1 MSEFIRPQVSVEE
14 ISENL
19 ARVSA
24 EPLERGYGDTLGNSL
39 RRVLLSSLEGA
50 AVEAIQIDGVQ
61 HEFTTVEGV
70 YEDITDIVLNVKGLV
85 FRSMGTGDEAE
96 ASISVD
102 GPMTVTGGDFN
113 VPAEFELVNPEQVIC
128 TLGEGAHLTMS
139 MRIGTGRGY
148 VSGEDNERDDD
159 PIGLIHVDSLF
170 SPVTRCAK
178 AVEPCRVGQHTDY
191 DRLVLEIETNG
202 GVTAR
207 EAVVEA
213 ANIINQHMSAFMTLT
228 EEDEQPEDASIFA
241 QNRVE
246 ENVELD
252 KQIEDLDLSVRSYN
266 CLKRAGIH
274 SVRQLV
280 EFSENDLLNIRN
292 FGVKSIEEVKDKL
305 IIIPRVYT
313 NKPRTKGTGYKGL
326 LHNPDPEAPDD
337 LLEGVKAIRHMH
349 LRVIEETGFF
359 TADEMLYP
367 SNYQYL
373 VDLLSYVAVGA
384 RSVENQEHRLVS
396 SGISVPVGMKNPT
409 AGSTTV
415 MLNSIY
421 AAQAHQSF
429 IFRNWEVECD
439 GNPLAHAVMRGYIGL
454 DGRTYPN
461 YHYEHLERLAE
472 RYTEHAG
479 YANPAAVIDC
489 NHDNSGKRPL
499 EQYRICKEVLDSC
512 RRNEFISKLVKGFM
526 IESYLEDGN
535 QSVDGGVFG
544 KSITDPCLG
553 WEKTDY
559 LIHEI
564 AERV

>member
-1 MSEFIRPQVSVEE
+1 MNR
-14 ISENL
+14 L
-19 ARVSA
+19 AKVA
-24 EPLERGYGDTLGNSL
+24 
-39 RRVLLSSLEGA
+39 
-50 AVEAIQIDGVQ
+50 
-61 HEFTTVEGV
+61 
-70 YEDITDIVLNVKGLV
+70 
-85 FRSMGTGDEAE
+85 
-96 ASISVD
+96 
-102 GPMTVTGGDFN
+102 
-113 VPAEFELVNPEQVIC
+113 
-128 TLGEGAHLTMS
+128 
-139 MRIGTGRGY
+139 
-148 VSGEDNERDDD
+148 
-159 PIGLIHVDSLF
+159 
-170 SPVTRCAK
+170 
-178 AVEPCRVGQHTDY
+178 
-191 DRLVLEIETNG
+191 
-202 GVTAR
+202 
-207 EAVVEA
+207 
-213 ANIINQHMSAFMTLT
+213 
-228 EEDEQPEDASIFA
+228 
-241 QNRVE
+241 
-246 ENVELD
+246 
-252 KQIEDLDLSVRSYN
+252 
-266 CLKRAGIH
+266 
-274 SVRQLV
+274 
-280 EFSENDLLNIRN
+280 
-292 FGVKSIEEVKDKL
+292 EEVKDKL

-512 RRNEFISKLVKGFM
+512 RRNESISKLVKGFM

-535 QSVDGGVFG
+535 QPVDGGVFG
-544 KSITDPCLG
+544 KSITTRAWAGKRPTTSSTKSRSGVGYGVLPNAVTAD
-553 WEKTDY
+553 
-559 LIHEI
+559 
-564 AERV
+564 AARVAFEQSDVQLQGRDQKVSALSFHVTLSQMRPARCPSSNRGVVLLRM